1 MSMKQAVRIGLGL
14 VVFDLGLIVVSGGV
28 SLLGQV
34 EPTGFLLRLFLA
46 LVGIVV
52 SHRLGKTSSAQLHGY
67 LALLLCFLSLLHFF
81 GFRLRGDGLWYYSYA
96 HSIAFD
102 RDINLTNQYQSLGID
117 HQRGSQVVPETGYA
131 RYTYPMGVALAWIPY
146 IEVGHLGV
154 WLRNFHGL
162 QTSYDGYSDP
172 YFHAVALGSLLMG
185 WAGLLVLDGLLR
197 RWFPPTLAFVAS
209 VSTAMGSFFLWYLVY
224 HSISTHALTFLL
236 ATLILERW
244 VDQPERAR
252 DFAVLGLLVGM
263 AACVRWQTAVL
274 GLLPAFSLVV
284 ECFRKRWRYV
294 LTGAA
299 ALAGA
304 FLLGVLPQIVSWK
317 TIFGSFWIGVP
328 LGPDYMSWS
337 APFLSEILFSSR
349 HGLFSWSPLLFFAA
363 VGLVGF
369 AFRRPKTG
377 VPLLVMVALL
387 TYINSAVSDW
397 WAGGS
402 FGARRFDSVLP
413 MLAIGLATTIAWGVE
428 HVRRRPVIT
437 AVILLGVFVG
447 GNLLFMEQYRKGRI
461 PSDDTISWEEAGAGM
476 MEDVF
481 DAVGYPFSFPANW
494 AFALEYNRPKTQYD
508 LLVGKY
514 LFHFLNEQDGE
525 IDLGI
530 HDPPYLGNGWSS
542 ITDWEGRSREIRL
555 ATGQRAGIFVP
566 LHQPE
571 ALRIKVECATPRGIE
586 PLWVETWL
594 NGFRLGGFRPGTEM
608 EEISFTAAKR
618 GWKRINL
625 LEFVPEETDPKGAYL
640 AVDRIRFEQMNE
652 PH

>member
-1 MSMKQAVRIGLGL
+1 
-14 VVFDLGLIVVSGGV
+14 
-28 SLLGQV
+28 
-34 EPTGFLLRLFLA
+34 
-46 LVGIVV
+46 
-52 SHRLGKTSSAQLHGY
+52 
-67 LALLLCFLSLLHFF
+67 
-81 GFRLRGDGLWYYSYA
+81 
-96 HSIAFD
+96 
-102 RDINLTNQYQSLGID
+102 
-117 HQRGSQVVPETGYA
+117 
-131 RYTYPMGVALAWIPY
+131 
-146 IEVGHLGV
+146 
-154 WLRNFHGL
+154 
-162 QTSYDGYSDP
+162 
-172 YFHAVALGSLLMG
+172 MG

-197 RWFPPTLAFVAS
+197 RWFSPSLAFAAS
-209 VSTAMGSFFLWYLVY
+209 ATTAMGSFLLWYLVY

-236 ATLILERW
+236 ATLVLERW
-244 VDQPERAR
+244 VGRPEKIG

-274 GLLPAFSLVV
+274 GLLPALSLAVG
-284 ECFRKRWRYV
+284 CFRKQWRYV
-294 LTGAA
+294 LTGSA

-349 HGLFSWSPLLFFAA
+349 HGLFSWSPLLLFAA
-363 VGLVGF
+363 VGLIGF
-369 AFRRPKTG
+369 AIQRPKTG
-377 VPLLVMVALL
+377 FPLLALVILL

-413 MLAIGLATTIAWGVE
+413 MLAIGLATTIAWAVE
-428 HVRRRPVIT
+428 QVRRRPAIA
-437 AVILLGVFVG
+437 AVILLGTFVA
-447 GNLLFMEQYRKGRI
+447 GNLLLMEQYRKGRI

-508 LLVGKY
+508 LLIGKY
-514 LFHFLNEQDGE
+514 LFHFLNQKDGV

-530 HDPPYLGNGWSS
+530 HDPPFLGNGWSS

-555 ATGQRAGIFVP
+555 ATGHRAGIFVP
-566 LHQPE
+566 LHRPE
-571 ALRIKVECATPRGIE
+571 SLRIRVECATPRGTE

-625 LEFVPEETDPKGAYL
+625 LEFVPAETGQEGAYL
-640 AVDRIRFEQMNE
+640 AVDRIRFEQLNE
-652 PH
+652 LH